1 LSLHIDITVME
12 PRWSDVLP
20 ELETGFEKARVA
32 ILEALN
38 VPDQGELSVALM
50 NDLGIQALNKAYRG
64 KDKATNVL
72 SFPVIK
78 PREGAGIPQDQNEHP
93 ALLLGDI
100 VLAYET
106 ILREADD
113 KSVSFLAHCLHL
125 FVHGFLHLLG
135 YDHDTDAKAESME
148 ALEIDLL
155 EGLGIDNPYE
165 INRP

>member
-1 LSLHIDITVME
+1 ME

-78 PREGAGIPQDQNEHP
+78 PRP
-93 ALLLGDI
+93 
-100 VLAYET
+100 
-106 ILREADD
+106 
-113 KSVSFLAHCLHL
+113 
-125 FVHGFLHLLG
+125 
-135 YDHDTDAKAESME
+135 
-148 ALEIDLL
+148 
-155 EGLGIDNPYE
+155 
-165 INRP
+165 